1 MNYHGLAERAL
12 AGGRPAREEG
22 RAVLASPDEDLLAL
36 LDAAFRVRRRHFGKA
51 VQIHYLINA
60 KSGLCPED
68 CAYCSQSAVSD
79 AEIPRY
85 GLVDDEALIE
95 GAARAAEA
103 GSLRYCIVIS
113 GRGPTDAEIGR
124 LCSVVGRIKERH
136 GLSICCSLGLLD
148 GTKARRLK
156 EAGVDRLNHNLNTSQ
171 RFYGHICSTHTYGDR
186 LETLSAGRSAG
197 LELCSGVIFGQGE
210 GEEDVLDV
218 CEALRSL
225 GPESIPVNF
234 LHPIPGTPL
243 ERLAHLGPRRCLRLL
258 CLMRFYNPAAEI
270 RVAGGREVQLRDL
283 QPLAL
288 YPANSIFV
296 EGYLTT
302 PGQGA
307 AAARRMIEDMGFEV
321 EERSEARAPA
331 PETRAGAAQSL

>member
-1 MNYHGLAERAL
+1 MDYQALAERVL
-12 AGGRPAREEG
+12 AGGRIAREKG
-22 RAVLASPDEDLLAL
+22 RAVLASPDEDMLPL

-68 CAYCSQSAVSD
+68 CAYCSQSSVSE
-79 AEIPRY
+79 AGIPRY
-85 GLVDDEALIE
+85 SLVDDERLFE
-95 GAARAAEA
+95 GAARAAGA
-103 GSLRYCIVIS
+103 GSRRYCIVMS
-113 GRGPTDAEIGR
+113 GRGPSDAEIDR
-124 LCSVVGRIKERH
+124 LCRAVGRIKERH

-148 GTKARRLK
+148 GAKARRLK
-156 EAGVDRLNHNLNTSQ
+156 EAGVDRLNHNLNTSEG
-171 RFYGHICSTHTYGDR
+171 FYARICSTHTYADR
-186 LETLSAGRSAG
+186 METLSAGRGAG

-210 GEEDVLDV
+210 GEGDILDV
-218 CEALRSL
+218 CEALREL
-225 GPESIPVNF
+225 APESIPVNF

-243 ERLAHLGPRRCLRLL
+243 AGLSHLGPRRCLRLL

-270 RVAGGREVQLRDL
+270 RVAGGREVQLRGL

-288 YPANSIFV
+288 YPANSLFV

-307 AAARRMIEDMGFEV
+307 AEAHRMIRDLGFEV
-321 EERSEARAPA
+321 DDRGRKEAAKKAEAP
-331 PETRAGAAQSL
+331 QSL